1 MRGEGTPILICRKLY
16 RIFRSEKYADI
27 NAKTRKYLEAED
39 AVLLNQ
45 SYTIRNRTFTRADLD
60 TIRKVIKDL
69 IDDGATVDDEEVLNK
84 GRTKRVVFFD
94 G

>member
-1 MRGEGTPILICRKLY
+1 MQ
-16 RIFRSEKYADI
+16 RIKNERL
-27 NAKTRKYLEAED
+27 RKYLEAEE

-45 SYTIRNRTFTRADLD
+45 SYTIRNRVFTRADLD

-69 IDDGATVDDEEVLNK
+69 IDDGATINDEEVLNK
-84 GRTKRVVFFD
+84 GKTKRVVFFD

>member
-1 MRGEGTPILICRKLY
+1 MQKIKNDRL
-16 RIFRSEKYADI
+16 
-27 NAKTRKYLEAED
+27 RKYLEAED

>member
-1 MRGEGTPILICRKLY
+1 MQKIKNDRL
-16 RIFRSEKYADI
+16 
-27 NAKTRKYLEAED
+27 RKYLEAEE
-39 AVLLNQ
+39 AVLLGQ
-45 SYTIRNRTFTRADLD
+45 SYTLRDRTLTRADLN

>member
-1 MRGEGTPILICRKLY
+1 MDVLTPMQKIKNERLR
-16 RIFRSEKYADI
+16 R
-27 NAKTRKYLEAED
+27 YLEAEEAILAGQKYKIGD
-39 AVLLNQ
+39 REITQ
-45 SYTIRNRTFTRADLD
+45 ADL
-60 TIRKVIKDL
+60 TAVRKAIEDL

>member
-1 MRGEGTPILICRKLY
+1 MLTPMQKIKNDRL
-16 RIFRSEKYADI
+16 
-27 NAKTRKYLEAED
+27 RKYLEAED

>member
-1 MRGEGTPILICRKLY
+1 MLTPMQKIKNDRL
-16 RIFRSEKYADI
+16 
-27 NAKTRKYLEAED
+27 RKYLEAED

-45 SYTIRNRTFTRADLD
+45 SYTIRNRTLTRADLD

>member
-1 MRGEGTPILICRKLY
+1 MLTPMQKIKNDRL
-16 RIFRSEKYADI
+16 
-27 NAKTRKYLEAED
+27 RKYLEAED

-69 IDDGATVDDEEVLNK
+69 IDDGATVDDEEILNK
-84 GRTKRVVFFD
+84 GKTKRVVFFD

>member
-1 MRGEGTPILICRKLY
+1 MLTSMQRLKNDRL
-16 RIFRSEKYADI
+16 
-27 NAKTRKYLEAED
+27 RKYLEAED